1 MHLSQPSEEVH
12 GQVAPDDLAAYD
24 DDESL
29 EALRGILL
37 GEYRDRV
44 TELRTQ
50 IRQLQSLLTDV
61 EQQVELLNDPNLLAE
76 KITPSLAPAISTS
89 IRESRE
95 AMVDA
100 LHPIMGR
107 LVTRAVAEALRELV
121 RRIDNQMRSTFSFK
135 TVTRRMQARIAGVS
149 DAELALRDALP
160 FQVYAIF
167 LIYRE
172 SGLLLSVRSLDRDLS
187 EDSDVISG
195 MLTAIRDFVHD
206 AFGRKQEGQLNEVQY
221 GENRILIES
230 AQYIYAAVVCH
241 GTEPVAFRTDM
252 RERLGEIE
260 LEYLDLL
267 REYDGNAAQ
276 FVGIE
281 EQLDQLMPVDTGD
294 VSVIRVP
301 TQHAEP
307 IVVPNPAIPTAPLAL
322 AVRLTLLAMIGLLI
336 LLLWRLWQIWHLPQ
350 PQPDLVGLLWHSYM
364 FCTHCG

>member
-1 MHLSQPSEEVH
+1 MHVSKVAEELNGH
-12 GQVAPDDLAAYD
+12 VAPDDLTAFD

-50 IRQLQSLLTDV
+50 IRQLQTMLDDV

-121 RRIDNQMRSTFSFK
+121 RRIDTQMRSTFSFK
-135 TVTRRMQARIAGVS
+135 NVTRRMQARIAGVS

-160 FQVYAIF
+160 FQIYAIF

-172 SGLLLSVRSLDRDLS
+172 SGLLLRVLS
-187 EDSDVISG
+187 PDPELSADSDIISG
-195 MLTAIRDFVHD
+195 M
-206 AFGRKQEGQLNEVQY
+206 
-221 GENRILIES
+221 
-230 AQYIYAAVVCH
+230 
-241 GTEPVAFRTDM
+241 
-252 RERLGEIE
+252 
-260 LEYLDLL
+260 
-267 REYDGNAAQ
+267 
-276 FVGIE
+276 
-281 EQLDQLMPVDTGD
+281 
-294 VSVIRVP
+294 
-301 TQHAEP
+301 
-307 IVVPNPAIPTAPLAL
+307 
-322 AVRLTLLAMIGLLI
+322 
-336 LLLWRLWQIWHLPQ
+336 
-350 PQPDLVGLLWHSYM
+350 
-364 FCTHCG
+364 

>member
-1 MHLSQPSEEVH
+1 MHASQTPEELNGH
-12 GQVAPDDLAAYD
+12 VAPDDLAAFD

-50 IRQLQSLLTDV
+50 IRQLQSLLNDV

-89 IRESRE
+89 IRASRE
-95 AMVDA
+95 AMVEA

-160 FQVYAIF
+160 FQVHAIF
-167 LIYRE
+167 LIYRQ
-172 SGLLLSVRSLDRDLS
+172 SGLLLRVLS
-187 EDSDVISG
+187 PDQELSADSDLISG

-206 AFGRKQEGQLNEVQY
+206 AFGHKQEGQLNEVQY

-230 AQYIYAAVVCH
+230 AHYVYAAVVCQ
-241 GTEPVAFRTDM
+241 GPEPIGFRADM
-252 RERLGEIE
+252 RDRLGEIE
-260 LEYLDLL
+260 LEYLDGL

-276 FVGIE
+276 FVGIDK
-281 EQLDQLMPVDTGD
+281 QLAHLMPADGSDATGTTALTD
-294 VSVIRVP
+294 QP
-301 TQHAEP
+301 AP
-307 IVVPNPAIPTAPLAL
+307 IVSPSAAPPATALSRP
-322 AVRLTLLAMIGLLI
+322 VRLTLVGMIALLL
-336 LLLWRLWQIWHLPQ
+336 LLLWRLWQIWHMPP
-350 PQPDLVGLLWHSYM
+350 PQPDIVALLLHSL
-364 FCTHCG
+364 GNL